1 MPKEVSFEPSRP
13 FHWNPPVKAF
23 TLIEL
28 LVVIAIIGILAALL
42 LPVLSAAKQ
51 RGLRAACES
60 NLHQIGVAIQI
71 YCGDNND
78 KLPDMRTLPF
88 TQSAGAVAGVWPW
101 DMSTNFINT
110 MMNNGVSQNVFYCP
124 ANATFDC
131 PQTWDFGVPG
141 LGPSG
146 LGPAGGFRITG
157 YVWLLP
163 GCGMNIGGVPE
174 APYWKTNILVVPAI
188 GGVGGQNPSTAELVV
203 DDVIQDVSTGA
214 WAPILLGGLP
224 PSIVQRTSHLQGKQ
238 PAGGNILFEDTHV
251 QWRRFNIME
260 PTPLTTD
267 GKHFG
272 GIPGPPPRGV
282 PAFLF

>member
-1 MPKEVSFEPSRP
+1 MPKEVSFEPPRP
-13 FHWNPPVKAF
+13 FHRNPLLKAF

-42 LPVLSAAKQ
+42 LPVLTAAKQ
-51 RGLRAACES
+51 RALRIACAS
-60 NLHQIGVAIQI
+60 NQHQLGVAVQI
-71 YCGDNND
+71 YCGDNSD
-78 KLPDMRTLPF
+78 KLPDMRALPF
-88 TQSAGAVAGVWPW
+88 TGSAGAVAGVWPW

-124 ANATFDC
+124 GNSAFDC
-131 PQTWDFGVPG
+131 PQTWNFGVPG

-163 GCGMNIGGVPE
+163 GCGMNMGAPANVAE
-174 APYWKTNILVVPAI
+174 TPYWKTNILVVPAI
-188 GGVGGQNPSTAELVV
+188 GGVGGQTPSTAELVV
-203 DDVIQDVSTGA
+203 DDVIQDINTGA
-214 WAPILLGGLP
+214 WAPVLLGGLP
-224 PSIVQRTSHLQGKQ
+224 ATIVQRTSHLQGKL

-251 QWRRFNIME
+251 QWRRFNQME
-260 PTPLTTD
+260 PTATTTD

-272 GIPGPPPRGV
+272 GTRTV